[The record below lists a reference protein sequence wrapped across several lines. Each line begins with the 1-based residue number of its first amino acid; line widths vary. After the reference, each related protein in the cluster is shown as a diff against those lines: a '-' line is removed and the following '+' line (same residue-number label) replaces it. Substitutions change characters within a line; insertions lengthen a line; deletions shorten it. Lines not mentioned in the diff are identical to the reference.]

1 MRATFESPYDEYAE
15 RNGQSFTHV
24 REISEPD
31 DAHDPEVL
39 PMHVIRFDDG
49 VEIEA
54 WPEEIGA

>member
-1 MRATFESPYDEYAE
+1 MRATFESTYEQHAE

-24 REISEPD
+24 RVISEPD
-31 DAHDPEVL
+31 DMHDAEVL